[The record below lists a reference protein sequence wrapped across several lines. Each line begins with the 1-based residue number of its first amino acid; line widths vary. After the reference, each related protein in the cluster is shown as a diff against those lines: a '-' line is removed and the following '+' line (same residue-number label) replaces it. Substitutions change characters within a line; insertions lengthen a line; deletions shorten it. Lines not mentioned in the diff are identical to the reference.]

1 MRPGRFD
8 CLVEVLPAQNEE
20 DLVEVLK
27 VCTRKMPLDDG
38 VLDYA
43 AKNIP
48 LGSSGAVIDNICR
61 EAALCALYSGLDKIT
76 QKDFEQAISRNRV

>member
-1 MRPGRFD
+1 M
-8 CLVEVLPAQNEE
+8 
-20 DLVEVLK
+20 DLLLHWYDFSEKEKNFPLK
-27 VCTRKMPLDDG
+27 SIKIST
-38 VLDYA
+38 

-76 QKDFEQAISRNRV
+76 QKDFEQATSRNRV